1 MSASLSERRLTICGL
16 TELGSFQDAAV
27 THVLSILD
35 PDYPEPPDFAA
46 YGPHKR
52 LTMRFD
58 DIIEDTPGMQPPQ
71 RHHVEALLEFGTGLA
86 AAEGDPLSHLLVH
99 CHAGISRSSASMT
112 TLLAE
117 ARPEMDEDALFEHIR
132 GDSPAGL
139 ADSRMIVFADDLLG
153 RDGRLFAALRRHYS
167 EQMRLRPDL
176 ADMIGRVGR
185 EKEVQMA
192 A

>member
-86 AAEGDPLSHLLVH
+86 AAERRSAQPPARALPRRHLALQRLHDHAARGSAPGDGRGRAVRAHPRDLP
-99 CHAGISRSSASMT
+99 AGMAELTHDRLRRRSARARRQAFRSA
-112 TLLAE
+112 A
-117 ARPEMDEDALFEHIR
+117 PALFR
-132 GDSPAGL
+132 
-139 ADSRMIVFADDLLG
+139 AD
-153 RDGRLFAALRRHYS
+153 AAAPRPRRHD
-167 EQMRLRPDL
+167 RANRF
-176 ADMIGRVGR
+176 
-185 EKEVQMA
+185 
-192 A
+192 